1 MASPNVPLESK
12 SKLLHE
18 SAPIEGIDYHAHIK
32 QFYPQNEH
40 EGDSDSHKGLP
51 SPRMGNCIQSID
63 NEEVI
68 NFVYVCDL
76 SLISTKI
83 NTDL

>member
-1 MASPNVPLESK
+1 MASPNVLLESK
-12 SKLLHE
+12 FKLLHE
-18 SAPIEGIDYHAHIK
+18 SPIEGIDYQGHE

-51 SPRMGNCIQSID
+51 TPRMGNCIQSIN

-68 NFVYVCDL
+68 LFIL
-76 SLISTKI
+76 MISC
-83 NTDL
+83 LA

>member
-1 MASPNVPLESK
+1 MASPNVLLESK

-18 SAPIEGIDYHAHIK
+18 SAPIEGIDYQAHE

-40 EGDSDSHKGLP
+40 EGDSESHKGLP
-51 SPRMGNCIQSID
+51 TPRMGNCIQSID

-68 NFVYVCDL
+68 NFVCIDHFM
-76 SLISTKI
+76 LISTKQI
-83 NTDL
+83 YSYS

>member
-1 MASPNVPLESK
+1 MASPNVLLESK

-18 SAPIEGIDYHAHIK
+18 SPIEGIDYQGHE
-32 QFYPQNEH
+32 QLYPQNEH

-51 SPRMGNCIQSID
+51 TPRMGNCIQSID

-68 NFVYVCDL
+68 NFVYVNL
-76 SLISTKI
+76 
-83 NTDL
+83 